1 MAASLAGVALAF
13 TGVMVSA
20 QSTATVSGFEIAAT
34 STEGQFVG
42 TIDGGPLA
50 GSFYA
55 NVYHQALSGKG
66 TFAICGTGDP
76 ASGSCAGSAVSTVTV
91 FTSSGSAS
99 GLFAYADDSSSVPPT
114 GITNLTNPTGL
125 CSGRLFSTSTQTYS
139 VVDTIT
145 FSAASY
151 SFDVT
156 LTHYLI
162 NLPKSWGGCTT
173 YAAQI
178 SGTLSS

>member
-1 MAASLAGVALAF
+1 MAASLAGVALAL

-42 TIDGGPLA
+42 NIDGGPLA

-55 NVYHQALSGKG
+55 NVYHEALSGSG
-66 TFAICGTGDP
+66 SFAICGTEEDQSSPSPCSLG
-76 ASGSCAGSAVSTVTV
+76 ALSTVTV
-91 FTSSGSAS
+91 LTSGGSVT
-99 GLFAYADDSSSVPPT
+99 GEFAYASK
-114 GITNLTNPTGL
+114 GITNLTNPMGV

-145 FSAASY
+145 FSASASY